1 MVWAVSEGV
10 GDLTYGAYWTAV
22 RAVCLYW
29 RSSRANGIEIVVP
42 DDTLRVIDPEAQSGL
57 RL

>member
-1 MVWAVSEGV
+1 MVV
-10 GDLTYGAYWTAV
+10 GDSAYGIDLAAV

-42 DDTLRVIDPEAQSGL
+42 DDTFRVIGPEAQSGL